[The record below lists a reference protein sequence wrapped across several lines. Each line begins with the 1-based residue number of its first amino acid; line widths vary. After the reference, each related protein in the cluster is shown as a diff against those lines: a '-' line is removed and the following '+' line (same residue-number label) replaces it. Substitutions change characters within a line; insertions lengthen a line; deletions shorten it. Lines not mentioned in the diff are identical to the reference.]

1 MKIKVNIKTAGANNI
16 TTEICELDI
25 IELASRGI
33 EDVIY
38 EDEEDISKI
47 SVEDVMKKLRHR
59 FQFICY
65 TYIKRYFSNTDCV
78 SNAGKIWSKIS
89 TELESEIKKQLN
101 K

>member
-1 MKIKVNIKTAGANNI
+1 MKINVDIKTAGTNNI

-65 TYIKRYFSNTDCV
+65 TYIKRYFLNTDCV
-78 SNAGKIWSKIS
+78 SNVGKIWSKIS